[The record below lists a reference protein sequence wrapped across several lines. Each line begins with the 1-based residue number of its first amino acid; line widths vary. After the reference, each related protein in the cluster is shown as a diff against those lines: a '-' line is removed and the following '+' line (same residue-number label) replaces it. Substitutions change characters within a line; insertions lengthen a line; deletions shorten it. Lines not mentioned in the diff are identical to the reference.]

1 MLIDFESIVRIHFS
15 LREKDTSTY
24 LVGTLVWFWA
34 IWKCNGSETRD
45 CRHPMWRCT
54 LHWSL
59 EPDWL
64 GTRCLSIS
72 ELIMWQKGYDEFW
85 HSCVSL
91 WGFGIRNTYKGPWCG
106 FCKWRSCQR
115 GCLHTERIISIDVSY
130 LPHAQS
136 ATAFHFLISNFF
148 DVSTIFRLFN
158 LIF

>member
-1 MLIDFESIVRIHFS
+1 MLIDFENIVRIHFS

-54 LHWSL
+54 PHWSL

-72 ELIMWQKGYDEFW
+72 ELVMWQKDMTNSGT
-85 HSCVSL
+85 SASV
-91 WGFGIRNTYKGPWCG
+91 FGVLG
-106 FCKWRSCQR
+106 
-115 GCLHTERIISIDVSY
+115 
-130 LPHAQS
+130 S
-136 ATAFHFLISNFF
+136 ATLTRVHDVVSANGAVVNVDVYIPRGSLVLMIVTYPMPKVQQHSTSWSQTSLMSQPSLDYLI
-148 DVSTIFRLFN
+148 
-158 LIF
+158 